1 MSGTRKPIKPPIKEG
16 KEERSQSASTR
27 SAKNAVKKAS
37 LKKNVAGRTGI
48 VKKNIKSKKPLSY
61 ARLAAERKSAYT
73 RQKEGKIFTKGKDG
87 SLASW
92 DIQRIKWEILNNEV
106 NTRKKQTP
114 AQRKKTRD
122 NTIKKGKP
130 S

>member
-1 MSGTRKPIKPPIKEG
+1 MPD
-16 KEERSQSASTR
+16 
-27 SAKNAVKKAS
+27 KK
-37 LKKNVAGRTGI
+37 KK
-48 VKKNIKSKKPLSY
+48 
-61 ARLAAERKSAYT
+61 KSAYA

-92 DIQRIKWEILNNEV
+92 DIQRIKWEILSNEV
-106 NTRKKQTP
+106 NTWKKQTP

>member
-1 MSGTRKPIKPPIKEG
+1 MPD
-16 KEERSQSASTR
+16 
-27 SAKNAVKKAS
+27 KK
-37 LKKNVAGRTGI
+37 KK
-48 VKKNIKSKKPLSY
+48 
-61 ARLAAERKSAYT
+61 KSAYA

-92 DIQRIKWEILNNEV
+92 DIQRIKWEILSDEV
-106 NTRKKQTP
+106 NTFYKQTP

>member
-1 MSGTRKPIKPPIKEG
+1 MSD
-16 KEERSQSASTR
+16 
-27 SAKNAVKKAS
+27 KK
-37 LKKNVAGRTGI
+37 KK
-48 VKKNIKSKKPLSY
+48 
-61 ARLAAERKSAYT
+61 KSAYA

-92 DIQRIKWEILNNEV
+92 DIQRIKWEILRNDV
-106 NTRKKQTP
+106 DTWKKSTP
-114 AQRKKTRD
+114 AQRKKTKD